1 MSCWT
6 RATQHGYVHE
16 FAGISHCPPEFALC
30 GSTSSKHVL
39 IFCRTSHMCR
49 VCFCESYC
57 KSKGSWCVSTETSL
71 RRYEVFTELGEAVW
85 KRSHRLYTFAA
96 ARDVLPSA
104 CSDTMVTRCWN
115 FRSKFDRLSVD
126 STVPERAVL
135 QFQEM
140 EMVQTIDV
148 RPNPATLGDQDFSTR
163 LPLIFRTS
171 HSPSYPVQA

>member
-1 MSCWT
+1 METVPSVVYLRGGAG
-6 RATQHGYVHE
+6 RA
-16 FAGISHCPPEFALC
+16 
-30 GSTSSKHVL
+30 
-39 IFCRTSHMCR
+39 
-49 VCFCESYC
+49 
-57 KSKGSWCVSTETSL
+57 
-71 RRYEVFTELGEAVW
+71 
-85 KRSHRLYTFAA
+85 
-96 ARDVLPSA
+96 PSA